1 MKISTKRRLL
11 SLLLAFVMVLA
22 LAPTALLVPPDGGTT
37 GGGTTTTPDPDNPDP
52 DDPDDPDSTPSEG
65 VLTDLRLSCDSWD
78 SANTSPPRY
87 ALILEPGADKDK
99 GGVRVDTILEPIK
112 DDKVQQLHVAWSP
125 TNSSIVGVSESEEG
139 HTGYLFGKA
148 PGKEKIT
155 VSAGSVG
162 NRKECTI
169 DVTVSGIQ
177 ISESLAAGIQVKEN
191 GTVEIKAGTD
201 FTLFGNAASENA
213 VFEAAVVNNKNNI
226 YLLKKGKDLT
236 IEGRVAG
243 DATVRLTFSAAGKS
257 YTAEFPV
264 KVTPNETTI
273 PWTEGCS
280 PAKPLKFSAL
290 ETQIAAKC
298 REITGEDLA
307 SVIGLSVPTAQGTLY
322 QGYNSPEDTG
332 AGVGSSVTYY
342 VRTAVRGPYLQDV
355 TFVPNPSF
363 TGEKAIIVFTG
374 QNASGR
380 AFKGKIEVT
389 LTQEKTDLTVST
401 KRDTPL
407 KLSSTLF
414 SKSCQ
419 EQTGAPLSYVV
430 FTLPPANQG
439 SLYLGYKDE
448 WDYASKVS
456 ANEQYKQKQLDDM
469 TFVPAQGFVGT
480 VTVSYA
486 GYSASGSRYNGQLV
500 IQVKQG
506 LDDAITYNGDG
517 SVSFSRYDFEDF
529 CKNETGRE
537 LSSVSFTPP
546 PASQGTLYYSW
557 NGLRGSAVTSNDA
570 YGPSQIDRLTFVAAD
585 GFHGVVRIPF
595 TGTDRSGETFTGTVE
610 VHIQSVGTTR
620 GDVSYI
626 CAPGQSVKLN
636 LSDFTS
642 LCQTLTGQRLHYI
655 SFQSLPDFHMGTL
668 YHNRTSSGSIGTR
681 VTTATKYFNSA
692 TPYLS
697 NLSFW
702 ATESFR
708 GGVEIPFTGCAVSGE
723 TFTAILYISSGEG
736 AGSGSSAAVQ
746 YTVTSGG
753 SVTFSGKDFDDA
765 CRQATN
771 AALSY
776 LRFDL
781 PSSGQG
787 ILYYDY
793 RAGSTPKAL
802 NPATDLYRSGEV
814 SIDRVTF
821 VPAKSFAGIAS
832 VPFTAWAIDGTE
844 YRGMA
849 EITVRSEAALGGLV
863 RYQTGGAPVHISAAD
878 IQSAAGEQPSSL
890 RLTGLPDASQG
901 KLYYQYAGPT
911 QYSWQGNTTT
921 EYSLYGDP
929 SVSNLTF
936 VPKAGYTGTVE
947 IPYAAATS
955 SGGYAG
961 TIRITVSAPN
971 SSVNFDDLDGYSAQ
985 TKAAV
990 DYLSSIGVVNGTGY
1004 RTYEP
1009 GASIRRGDFCV
1020 MLSRAFQFNVGG
1032 SGGGFTD
1039 VPAGAYYASAV
1050 NDLYA
1055 LGIVNGVGGGRFQ
1068 PSATLSRQDAALMI
1082 QRTLNQAGIEIPDGN
1097 SAALAAYSDR
1107 GQVADY
1113 ARGAVAGLA
1122 QLGLLPTRNSRLSPK
1137 ANLTRADMAL
1147 LLHRAMTQ

>member
-1 MKISTKRRLL
+1 MKNSLKRRFL
-11 SLLLAFVMVLA
+11 SLLLALA
-22 LAPTALLVPPDGGTT
+22 LAFTLAPSAFPTEAPPE
-37 GGGTTTTPDPDNPDP
+37 TPPEDQP
-52 DDPDDPDSTPSEG
+52 G
-65 VLTDLRLSCDSWD
+65 VLKELKLSSDAWTNVQEGQKDFELLLEPSASVDLGGVQIKAS
-78 SANTSPPRY
+78 
-87 ALILEPGADKDK
+87 LEPG
-99 GGVRVDTILEPIK
+99 
-112 DDKVQQLHVAWSP
+112 DDAEVQAMHVSWS
-125 TNSSIVGVSESEEG
+125 SSDPAITAVSEQENG
-139 HTGYLFGKA
+139 HSGTVYGKA
-148 PGKEKIT
+148 PGKAT
-155 VSAGSVG
+155 VTVTAGSG
-162 NRKECTI
+162 ASQQKCTI
-169 DVTVSGIQ
+169 QTTVSGIKV
-177 ISESLAAGIQVKEN
+177 SETLAKGITVAEN
-191 GTVEIKAGTD
+191 QSKEIKLDTD
-201 FTLFGNAASENA
+201 FFLFGNAASEYA
-213 VFEAAVVNNKNNI
+213 MLSASVVNNKPNVRKP
-226 YLLKKGKDLT
+226 LVSSDKKTVT
-236 IEGRVAG
+236 IEGREAG
-243 DATVRLTFSAAGKS
+243 EATVVLEISSAGYIYK
-257 YTAEFPV
+257 AEFPV
-264 KVTPNETTI
+264 TVTSNEQTI
-273 PWTEGCS
+273 EWTEGCS

-290 ETQIAAKC
+290 EERIVSKY
-298 REITGEDLA
+298 REVFPGGTFSSI
-307 SVIGLSVPTAQGTLY
+307 IGLSVPTAQGTMYL
-322 QGYNSPEDTG
+322 GYNSPEDTG
-332 AGVGSSVTYY
+332 AGAGSSMTYY
-342 VRTAVRGPYLQDV
+342 YRTAARGPYIQDL
-355 TFVPNPSF
+355 TFVPNPSY
-363 TGEKAIIVFTG
+363 TGEKAYIAFTAQG
-374 QNASGR
+374 TDSAGTTR
-380 AFKGKIEVT
+380 TFKGKIEVT

-517 SVSFSRYDFEDF
+517 AVSFSRYDFEDF
-529 CKNETGRE
+529 CRNETGRE

-620 GDVSYI
+620 GDVSYV

-636 LSDFTS
+636 LSDFTA

-708 GGVEIPFTGCAVSGE
+708 GGVEIPFTGCAVTGE

-890 RLTGLPDASQG
+890 RLTGLPNASQG

>member
-1 MKISTKRRLL
+1 MHVSWSSSDPAI
-11 SLLLAFVMVLA
+11 
-22 LAPTALLVPPDGGTT
+22 TA
-37 GGGTTTTPDPDNPDP
+37 
-52 DDPDDPDSTPSEG
+52 
-65 VLTDLRLSCDSWD
+65 
-78 SANTSPPRY
+78 
-87 ALILEPGADKDK
+87 
-99 GGVRVDTILEPIK
+99 
-112 DDKVQQLHVAWSP
+112 
-125 TNSSIVGVSESEEG
+125 VSEQENG
-139 HTGYLFGKA
+139 HSGTVYGKA
-148 PGKEKIT
+148 PGKAT
-155 VSAGSVG
+155 VTVTAGSG
-162 NRKECTI
+162 ASQQKCTI
-169 DVTVSGIQ
+169 QTTVSGIKV
-177 ISESLAAGIQVKEN
+177 SETLAKGITVAEN
-191 GTVEIKAGTD
+191 QSKEIKLDTD
-201 FTLFGNAASENA
+201 FFLFGNAASEYA
-213 VFEAAVVNNKNNI
+213 MLSASVVNNKPNVRKP
-226 YLLKKGKDLT
+226 LVSSDKKTVT
-236 IEGRVAG
+236 IEGREAG
-243 DATVRLTFSAAGKS
+243 EATVVLEISSAGYIYK
-257 YTAEFPV
+257 AEFPV
-264 KVTPNETTI
+264 TVTSNEQTI
-273 PWTEGCS
+273 EWTEGCS

-290 ETQIAAKC
+290 EERIVSKY
-298 REITGEDLA
+298 REVFPGGTFSSI
-307 SVIGLSVPTAQGTLY
+307 IGLSVPTAQGTMYL
-322 QGYNSPEDTG
+322 GYNSPEDTG
-332 AGVGSSVTYY
+332 AGAGSSMTYY
-342 VRTAVRGPYLQDV
+342 YRTAARGPYIQDL
-355 TFVPNPSF
+355 TFVPNPSY
-363 TGEKAIIVFTG
+363 TGEKAYIAFTAQG
-374 QNASGR
+374 TDSAGTTR
-380 AFKGKIEVT
+380 TFKGKIEVT

-517 SVSFSRYDFEDF
+517 AVSFSRYDFEDF
-529 CKNETGRE
+529 CRNETGRE

-620 GDVSYI
+620 GDVSYV

-636 LSDFTS
+636 LSDFTA

-890 RLTGLPDASQG
+890 RLTGLPNASQG

>member
-1 MKISTKRRLL
+1 MRL
-11 SLLLAFVMVLA
+11 SSDDFRVDHTGEADYGLLLEPNASEEQ
-22 LAPTALLVPPDGGTT
+22 GGATISVNL
-37 GGGTTTTPDPDNPDP
+37 DPS
-52 DDPDDPDSTPSEG
+52 DDQQ
-65 VLTDLRLSCDSWD
+65 
-78 SANTSPPRY
+78 
-87 ALILEPGADKDK
+87 
-99 GGVRVDTILEPIK
+99 
-112 DDKVQQLHVAWSP
+112 VQNLHVTWSP
-125 TNSSIVGVSESEEG
+125 TDSPYVGVSEMLNG
-139 HTGYLFGKA
+139 HKGIIFGKSA
-148 PGKEKIT
+148 GKALVT
-155 VSAGSVG
+155 VSAGSAE
-162 NRKECTI
+162 NRITKSI

-177 ISESLAAGIQVKEN
+177 LSEKLAAGIEVLEN
-191 GTVEIKAGTD
+191 STVTITAGTD
-201 FTLFGNAASENA
+201 FTLFGNAASD
-213 VFEAAVVNNKNNI
+213 AARLDIVEVNGRKNVYPLVNDKSI
-226 YLLKKGKDLT
+226 TL
-236 IEGRVAG
+236 EGRQAG
-243 DATVRLTFSAAGKS
+243 NVTMRLTVSSGGRT

-264 KVTPNETTI
+264 TVLSNEQTI
-273 PWTEGCS
+273 KWTEGCS

-290 ETQIAAKC
+290 EERIVSKY
-298 REITGEDLA
+298 REVFPGGTFS
-307 SVIGLSVPTAQGTLY
+307 SVIGLSVPTAQGTMY

-332 AGVGSSVTYY
+332 AGAGSSMTYY
-342 VRTAVRGPYLQDV
+342 YRTAARGPYIQDL
-355 TFVPNPSF
+355 TFVPNPSY
-363 TGEKAIIVFTG
+363 TGEKAYIAFTAQG
-374 QNASGR
+374 TDSAGATR
-380 AFKGKIEVT
+380 TFKGKIEVT

-517 SVSFSRYDFEDF
+517 AVSFSRYDFEDF

-636 LSDFTS
+636 LSDFTA

-890 RLTGLPDASQG
+890 RLTGLPNASQG

-985 TKAAV
+985 NKAAV

>member
-1 MKISTKRRLL
+1 MKISLKRRFL
-11 SLLLAFVMVLA
+11 SLLLALA
-22 LAPTALLVPPDGGTT
+22 LAFTLAPSAFPTEAPPE
-37 GGGTTTTPDPDNPDP
+37 TPPEDQP
-52 DDPDDPDSTPSEG
+52 G
-65 VLTDLRLSCDSWD
+65 VLKELKLSSDAWTNVQEGQKDFELLLEPSASVDLGGVQIKAS
-78 SANTSPPRY
+78 
-87 ALILEPGADKDK
+87 LEPG
-99 GGVRVDTILEPIK
+99 
-112 DDKVQQLHVAWSP
+112 DDAEVQAMHVSWS
-125 TNSSIVGVSESEEG
+125 SSDPAITAVSEQENG
-139 HTGYLFGKA
+139 HSGTVYGKA
-148 PGKEKIT
+148 PGKAT
-155 VSAGSVG
+155 VTVTAGSG
-162 NRKECTI
+162 ASQQKCTI
-169 DVTVSGIQ
+169 QTTVSGIKV
-177 ISESLAAGIQVKEN
+177 SETLAKGITVAEN
-191 GTVEIKAGTD
+191 QSKEIKLDTD
-201 FTLFGNAASENA
+201 FFLFGNAASEYA
-213 VFEAAVVNNKNNI
+213 MLSASVVNNKPNVRKP
-226 YLLKKGKDLT
+226 LVSSDKKTVT
-236 IEGRVAG
+236 IEGREAG
-243 DATVRLTFSAAGKS
+243 EATVVLEISSAGYIYK
-257 YTAEFPV
+257 AEFPV
-264 KVTPNETTI
+264 TVTSNEQTI
-273 PWTEGCS
+273 EWTEGCS

-290 ETQIAAKC
+290 EERIVSKY
-298 REITGEDLA
+298 REVFPGGTFSSI
-307 SVIGLSVPTAQGTLY
+307 IGLSVPTAQGTMYL
-322 QGYNSPEDTG
+322 GYNSPEDTG
-332 AGVGSSVTYY
+332 AGAGSSMTYY
-342 VRTAVRGPYLQDV
+342 YRTAARGPYIQDL
-355 TFVPNPSF
+355 TFVPNPSY
-363 TGEKAIIVFTG
+363 TGEKAYIAFTAQG
-374 QNASGR
+374 TDSAGTTR
-380 AFKGKIEVT
+380 TFKGKIEVT

-517 SVSFSRYDFEDF
+517 AVSFSRYDFEDF
-529 CKNETGRE
+529 CRNETGRE

-620 GDVSYI
+620 GDVSYV

-636 LSDFTS
+636 LSDFTA

-890 RLTGLPDASQG
+890 RLTGLPNASQG

>member
-1 MKISTKRRLL
+1 MKISLKRRFL
-11 SLLLAFVMVLA
+11 SLLLALA
-22 LAPTALLVPPDGGTT
+22 VALTLAPSALPTEAPPE
-37 GGGTTTTPDPDNPDP
+37 TPPEEQP
-52 DDPDDPDSTPSEG
+52 G
-65 VLTDLRLSCDSWD
+65 VLKELKLSSDAWSNVQEGQKDFELLLEPSASVDLGGVQIKAS
-78 SANTSPPRY
+78 
-87 ALILEPGADKDK
+87 LEPG
-99 GGVRVDTILEPIK
+99 
-112 DDKVQQLHVAWSP
+112 DDAEVQAMHVSWS
-125 TNSSIVGVSESEEG
+125 SSDPSITAVSEQENG
-139 HTGYLFGKA
+139 HSGTVYGKA
-148 PGKEKIT
+148 PGKAT
-155 VSAGSVG
+155 VTVTAGSG
-162 NRKECTI
+162 ASQQKCTI
-169 DVTVSGIQ
+169 QTTVSGIKV
-177 ISESLAAGIQVKEN
+177 SETLAKGITVAEN
-191 GTVEIKAGTD
+191 QSIEIKLDTD
-201 FTLFGNAASENA
+201 FFLFGNAASEYA
-213 VFEAAVVNNKNNI
+213 MLSASVVNNKPNVRKP
-226 YLLKKGKDLT
+226 LVSSDKKTVT
-236 IEGRVAG
+236 IEGREAG
-243 DATVRLTFSAAGKS
+243 EATVVLEISSAGYIYK
-257 YTAEFPV
+257 AEFPV
-264 KVTPNETTI
+264 TVTSNERKI
-273 PWTEGCS
+273 EWTEGCS

-290 ETQIAAKC
+290 EERIANEY
-298 REITGEDLA
+298 REVFPGGTLA
-307 SVIGLSVPTAQGTLY
+307 SIIGLNVPTSQGTLY
-322 QGYNSPEDTG
+322 LNYKSPEDTG
-332 AGVGSSVTYY
+332 AGAAGSATYY
-342 VRTAVRGPYLQDV
+342 YKGNTGPYIRDI
-355 TFVPNPSF
+355 TFVPNASYAE
-363 TGEKAIIVFTG
+363 EKAYITFTAQG
-374 QNASGR
+374 ADSKGDMST
-380 AFKGKIEVT
+380 FKGKIEVT

-557 NGLRGSAVTSNDA
+557 NGLRGSAVTSSDA

>member
-1 MKISTKRRLL
+1 MKISVKRRLL
-11 SLLLAFVMVLA
+11 SLLLALA
-22 LAPTALLVPPDGGTT
+22 MTFALTPTAWMAPGEGGSGGSDDSGDPPAA
-37 GGGTTTTPDPDNPDP
+37 
-52 DDPDDPDSTPSEG
+52 G
-65 VLTDLRLSCDSWD
+65 VLTDMRLSSDD
-78 SANTSPPRY
+78 FRVNHTGEADY
-87 ALILEPGADKDK
+87 GLLLEPNASAEQGGA
-99 GGVRVDTILEPIK
+99 TISVNLDPS
-112 DDKVQQLHVAWSP
+112 DDQQVQNLHVTWSP
-125 TNSSIVGVSESEEG
+125 TDSPYVGVSEMLNG
-139 HTGYLFGKA
+139 HRGIVFGKSA
-148 PGKEKIT
+148 GKALVT
-155 VSAGSVG
+155 VSAGSAE
-162 NRKECTI
+162 NRITKSI

-177 ISESLAAGIQVKEN
+177 LSEKLAAGIEVLEN
-191 GTVEIKAGTD
+191 STVTITAGTD
-201 FTLFGNAASENA
+201 FTLFGNAASD
-213 VFEAAVVNNKNNI
+213 AARLDIVEVNGRKNVYPLVNDKSI
-226 YLLKKGKDLT
+226 TL
-236 IEGRVAG
+236 EGRQAG
-243 DATVRLTFSAAGKS
+243 NVTMRLTVSSGGRT

-264 KVTPNETTI
+264 TVLSNEQTI
-273 PWTEGCS
+273 EWTEGCS

-290 ETQIAAKC
+290 EERIVSKY
-298 REITGEDLA
+298 REVFPGGTFSSI
-307 SVIGLSVPTAQGTLY
+307 IGLSVPTAQGTMYL
-322 QGYNSPEDTG
+322 GYNSPEDTG
-332 AGVGSSVTYY
+332 AGAGSSMTYY
-342 VRTAVRGPYLQDV
+342 YRTAARGPYIQGL
-355 TFVPNPSF
+355 TFVPNPSY
-363 TGEKAIIVFTG
+363 TGEKAYIAFTAQG
-374 QNASGR
+374 TDSAGATR
-380 AFKGKIEVT
+380 TFKGKIEVT

-529 CKNETGRE
+529 CRNETGRE

-557 NGLRGSAVTSNDA
+557 NGLRGSAVTSSDA

-1097 SAALAAYSDR
+1097 SAALAAYRDR

>member
-1 MKISTKRRLL
+1 MKISLKRRFL
-11 SLLLAFVMVLA
+11 SLLLALA
-22 LAPTALLVPPDGGTT
+22 LAFTLAPSAFPTEAPPE
-37 GGGTTTTPDPDNPDP
+37 TPPEDQP
-52 DDPDDPDSTPSEG
+52 G
-65 VLTDLRLSCDSWD
+65 VLKELKLSSDAWTNVQEGQKDFELLLEPSASVDLGGVQIKAS
-78 SANTSPPRY
+78 
-87 ALILEPGADKDK
+87 LEPG
-99 GGVRVDTILEPIK
+99 
-112 DDKVQQLHVAWSP
+112 DDAEVQAMHVSWS
-125 TNSSIVGVSESEEG
+125 SSDPAITAVSEQENG
-139 HTGYLFGKA
+139 HSGTVYGKA
-148 PGKEKIT
+148 PGKAT
-155 VSAGSVG
+155 VTVTAGSG
-162 NRKECTI
+162 ASQQKCTI
-169 DVTVSGIQ
+169 QTTVSGIKV
-177 ISESLAAGIQVKEN
+177 SETLAKGITVAEN
-191 GTVEIKAGTD
+191 QSKEIKLDTD
-201 FTLFGNAASENA
+201 FFLFGNAASEYA
-213 VFEAAVVNNKNNI
+213 MLSASVVNNKPNVRKP
-226 YLLKKGKDLT
+226 LVSSDKKTVT
-236 IEGRVAG
+236 IEGREAG
-243 DATVRLTFSAAGKS
+243 EATVVLEISSAGYIYK
-257 YTAEFPV
+257 AEFPV
-264 KVTPNETTI
+264 TVTSNEQTI
-273 PWTEGCS
+273 EWTEGCS

-290 ETQIAAKC
+290 EERIVSKY
-298 REITGEDLA
+298 REVFPGGTFSSI
-307 SVIGLSVPTAQGTLY
+307 IGLSVPTAQGTMYL
-322 QGYNSPEDTG
+322 GYNSPEDTG
-332 AGVGSSVTYY
+332 AGAGSSMTYY
-342 VRTAVRGPYLQDV
+342 YRTAARGPYIQDL
-355 TFVPNPSF
+355 TFVPNPSY
-363 TGEKAIIVFTG
+363 TGEKAYIAFTAQG
-374 QNASGR
+374 TDSAGTTR
-380 AFKGKIEVT
+380 TFKGKIEVT

-486 GYSASGSRYNGQLV
+486 GYSASGVKYNGELV

-517 SVSFSRYDFEDF
+517 AVSFSRYDFEDF
-529 CKNETGRE
+529 CRNETGRE

-620 GDVSYI
+620 GDVSYV

-636 LSDFTS
+636 LSDFTA

-890 RLTGLPDASQG
+890 RLTGLPNASQG

>member
-1 MKISTKRRLL
+1 MKISVKRRLL
-11 SLLLAFVMVLA
+11 SLLLALA
-22 LAPTALLVPPDGGTT
+22 MTFALTPTAWMAPGEGGSGGSDDSGDPPAA
-37 GGGTTTTPDPDNPDP
+37 
-52 DDPDDPDSTPSEG
+52 G
-65 VLTDLRLSCDSWD
+65 VLTDMRLSSDD
-78 SANTSPPRY
+78 FRVNHTGEADY
-87 ALILEPGADKDK
+87 GLLLEPNASAEQGGA
-99 GGVRVDTILEPIK
+99 TISVNLDPS
-112 DDKVQQLHVAWSP
+112 DDQQVQNLHVTWSP
-125 TNSSIVGVSESEEG
+125 TDSPYVGVSEMLNG
-139 HTGYLFGKA
+139 HRGIVFGKSA
-148 PGKEKIT
+148 GKALVT
-155 VSAGSVG
+155 VSAGSAE
-162 NRKECTI
+162 NRITKSI

-177 ISESLAAGIQVKEN
+177 LSEKLAAGIEVLEN
-191 GTVEIKAGTD
+191 STVTITAGTD
-201 FTLFGNAASENA
+201 FTLFGNAASD
-213 VFEAAVVNNKNNI
+213 AARLDIVEVNGRKNVYPLVNDKSI
-226 YLLKKGKDLT
+226 TL
-236 IEGRVAG
+236 EGRQAG
-243 DATVRLTFSAAGKS
+243 NVTMRLTVSSGGRT

-264 KVTPNETTI
+264 TVLSNEQTI
-273 PWTEGCS
+273 EWTEGCS

-290 ETQIAAKC
+290 EERIVSKY
-298 REITGEDLA
+298 REVFPGGTFSSI
-307 SVIGLSVPTAQGTLY
+307 IGLSVPTAQGTMYL
-322 QGYNSPEDTG
+322 GYNSPEDTG
-332 AGVGSSVTYY
+332 AGAGSSMTYY
-342 VRTAVRGPYLQDV
+342 YRTAARGPYIQDL
-355 TFVPNPSF
+355 TFVPNPSY
-363 TGEKAIIVFTG
+363 TGEKAYIAFTAQG
-374 QNASGR
+374 TDSAGTTR
-380 AFKGKIEVT
+380 TFKGKIEVT

-517 SVSFSRYDFEDF
+517 AVSFSRYDFEDF
-529 CKNETGRE
+529 CRNETGRE

-620 GDVSYI
+620 GDVSYV

-636 LSDFTS
+636 LSDFTA

-781 PSSGQG
+781 PSSSQG

-890 RLTGLPDASQG
+890 RLTGLPNASQG

>member
-1 MKISTKRRLL
+1 MKISLKRRVL
-11 SLLLAFVMVLA
+11 SLLLALA
-22 LAPTALLVPPDGGTT
+22 LAFTLAPSAFPTEAPPE
-37 GGGTTTTPDPDNPDP
+37 TPPEDQP
-52 DDPDDPDSTPSEG
+52 G
-65 VLTDLRLSCDSWD
+65 VLKELKLSSDAWTNVQEGQKDFELLLEPSASVDLGGVQIKAS
-78 SANTSPPRY
+78 
-87 ALILEPGADKDK
+87 LEPG
-99 GGVRVDTILEPIK
+99 
-112 DDKVQQLHVAWSP
+112 DDAEVQAMHVSWS
-125 TNSSIVGVSESEEG
+125 SSDPAITAVSEQENG
-139 HTGYLFGKA
+139 HSGTVYGKA
-148 PGKEKIT
+148 PGKAT
-155 VSAGSVG
+155 VTVTAGSG
-162 NRKECTI
+162 ASQQKCTI
-169 DVTVSGIQ
+169 QTTVSGIKV
-177 ISESLAAGIQVKEN
+177 SETLAKGITVAEN
-191 GTVEIKAGTD
+191 QSKEIKLDTD
-201 FTLFGNAASENA
+201 FFLFGNAASEYA
-213 VFEAAVVNNKNNI
+213 MLSASVVNNKPNVRKP
-226 YLLKKGKDLT
+226 LVSSDKKTVT
-236 IEGRVAG
+236 IEGREAG
-243 DATVRLTFSAAGKS
+243 EATVVLEISSAGYIYK
-257 YTAEFPV
+257 AEFPV
-264 KVTPNETTI
+264 TVTSNEQTI
-273 PWTEGCS
+273 EWTEGCS

-290 ETQIAAKC
+290 EERIVSKY
-298 REITGEDLA
+298 REVFPGGTFSSI
-307 SVIGLSVPTAQGTLY
+307 IGLSVPTAQGTMYL
-322 QGYNSPEDTG
+322 GYNSPEDTG
-332 AGVGSSVTYY
+332 AGAGSSMTYY
-342 VRTAVRGPYLQDV
+342 YRTAARGPYIQDL
-355 TFVPNPSF
+355 TFVPNPSY
-363 TGEKAIIVFTG
+363 TGEKAYIAFTAQG
-374 QNASGR
+374 TDSAGTTR
-380 AFKGKIEVT
+380 TFKGKIEVT

-517 SVSFSRYDFEDF
+517 AVSFSRYDFEDF
-529 CKNETGRE
+529 CRNETGRE

-620 GDVSYI
+620 GDVSYV

-636 LSDFTS
+636 LSDFTA

-890 RLTGLPDASQG
+890 RLTGLPNASQG

>member
-1 MKISTKRRLL
+1 MKISLKRRFL
-11 SLLLAFVMVLA
+11 SLLLALA
-22 LAPTALLVPPDGGTT
+22 LAFTLAPSAFPTEAPPE
-37 GGGTTTTPDPDNPDP
+37 TPPEDQP
-52 DDPDDPDSTPSEG
+52 G
-65 VLTDLRLSCDSWD
+65 VLKELKLSSDAWTNVQEGQKDFELLLEPSASVDLGGVQIKAS
-78 SANTSPPRY
+78 
-87 ALILEPGADKDK
+87 LEPG
-99 GGVRVDTILEPIK
+99 
-112 DDKVQQLHVAWSP
+112 DDAEVQAMHVSWS
-125 TNSSIVGVSESEEG
+125 SSDPAITAVSEQENG
-139 HTGYLFGKA
+139 HSGTVYGKA
-148 PGKEKIT
+148 PGKAT
-155 VSAGSVG
+155 VTVTAGSG
-162 NRKECTI
+162 ASQQKCTI
-169 DVTVSGIQ
+169 QTTVSGIKV
-177 ISESLAAGIQVKEN
+177 SETLAKGITVAEN
-191 GTVEIKAGTD
+191 QSKEIKLDTD
-201 FTLFGNAASENA
+201 FFLFGNAASEYA
-213 VFEAAVVNNKNNI
+213 MLSASVVNNKPNVRKP
-226 YLLKKGKDLT
+226 LVSSDKKTVT
-236 IEGRVAG
+236 IEGREAG
-243 DATVRLTFSAAGKS
+243 EATVVLEISSAGYIYK
-257 YTAEFPV
+257 AEFPV
-264 KVTPNETTI
+264 TVTSNEQTI
-273 PWTEGCS
+273 EWTEGCS

-290 ETQIAAKC
+290 EERIVSKY
-298 REITGEDLA
+298 REVFPGGTFSSI
-307 SVIGLSVPTAQGTLY
+307 IGLSVPTAQGTMYL
-322 QGYNSPEDTG
+322 GYNSPEDTG
-332 AGVGSSVTYY
+332 AGAGSSMTYY
-342 VRTAVRGPYLQDV
+342 YRTAARGPYIQDL
-355 TFVPNPSF
+355 TFVPNPSY
-363 TGEKAIIVFTG
+363 TGEKAYIAFTAQG
-374 QNASGR
+374 TDSAGTTR
-380 AFKGKIEVT
+380 TFKGKIEVT

-517 SVSFSRYDFEDF
+517 AVSFSRYDFEDF
-529 CKNETGRE
+529 CRNETGRE

-620 GDVSYI
+620 GDVSYV

-636 LSDFTS
+636 LSDFTA

-890 RLTGLPDASQG
+890 RLTGLPNASQG

-1107 GQVADY
+1107 GQVAD
-1113 ARGAVAGLA
+1113 
-1122 QLGLLPTRNSRLSPK
+1122 
-1137 ANLTRADMAL
+1137 
-1147 LLHRAMTQ
+1147 

>member
-1 MKISTKRRLL
+1 MKISVKRRLL
-11 SLLLAFVMVLA
+11 SLLLALA
-22 LAPTALLVPPDGGTT
+22 MTFALTPTAWMAPGEGGSGGSDDSGDPPAA
-37 GGGTTTTPDPDNPDP
+37 
-52 DDPDDPDSTPSEG
+52 G
-65 VLTDLRLSCDSWD
+65 VLTDMRLSSDD
-78 SANTSPPRY
+78 FRVNHTGEADY
-87 ALILEPGADKDK
+87 GLLLEPNASAEQGGA
-99 GGVRVDTILEPIK
+99 TISVNLDPS
-112 DDKVQQLHVAWSP
+112 DDQQVQNLHVTWSP
-125 TNSSIVGVSESEEG
+125 TDSPYVGVSEMLNG
-139 HTGYLFGKA
+139 HRGIVFGKSA
-148 PGKEKIT
+148 GKALVT
-155 VSAGSVG
+155 VSAGSAE
-162 NRKECTI
+162 NRITKSI

-177 ISESLAAGIQVKEN
+177 LSEKLAAGIEVLEN
-191 GTVEIKAGTD
+191 STVTITAGTD
-201 FTLFGNAASENA
+201 FTLFGNAASD
-213 VFEAAVVNNKNNI
+213 AARLDIVEVNGRKNVYPLVNDKSI
-226 YLLKKGKDLT
+226 TL
-236 IEGRVAG
+236 EGRQAG
-243 DATVRLTFSAAGKS
+243 NVTMRLTVSSGGRT

-264 KVTPNETTI
+264 TVLSNEQTI
-273 PWTEGCS
+273 EWTEGCS

-290 ETQIAAKC
+290 EERIVSKY
-298 REITGEDLA
+298 REVFPGGTFSSI
-307 SVIGLSVPTAQGTLY
+307 IGLSVPTAQGTMYL
-322 QGYNSPEDTG
+322 GYNSPEDTG
-332 AGVGSSVTYY
+332 AGAGSSMTYY
-342 VRTAVRGPYLQDV
+342 YRTAARGPYIQDL
-355 TFVPNPSF
+355 TFVPNPSY
-363 TGEKAIIVFTG
+363 TGEKAYIAFTAQG
-374 QNASGR
+374 TDSAGTTR
-380 AFKGKIEVT
+380 TFKGKIEVT

-517 SVSFSRYDFEDF
+517 AVSFSRYDFEDF
-529 CKNETGRE
+529 CRNETGRE

-620 GDVSYI
+620 GDVSYV

-636 LSDFTS
+636 LSDFTA

-802 NPATDLYRSGEV
+802 NPATDLYHSGEV

>member
-1 MKISTKRRLL
+1 MKISLKRRFL
-11 SLLLAFVMVLA
+11 SLLLALA
-22 LAPTALLVPPDGGTT
+22 LAFTLAPSAFPTEAPPE
-37 GGGTTTTPDPDNPDP
+37 TPPEDQP
-52 DDPDDPDSTPSEG
+52 G
-65 VLTDLRLSCDSWD
+65 VLKELKLSSDAWTNVQEGQKDFELLLEPSASVDLGGVQIKAS
-78 SANTSPPRY
+78 
-87 ALILEPGADKDK
+87 LEPG
-99 GGVRVDTILEPIK
+99 
-112 DDKVQQLHVAWSP
+112 DDAEVQAMHVSWS
-125 TNSSIVGVSESEEG
+125 SSDPAITAVSEQENG
-139 HTGYLFGKA
+139 HSGTVYGKA
-148 PGKEKIT
+148 PGKAT
-155 VSAGSVG
+155 VTVTAGSG
-162 NRKECTI
+162 ASQQKCTI
-169 DVTVSGIQ
+169 QTTVSGIKV
-177 ISESLAAGIQVKEN
+177 SETLAKGITVAEN
-191 GTVEIKAGTD
+191 QSKEIKLDTD
-201 FTLFGNAASENA
+201 FFLFGNAASEYA
-213 VFEAAVVNNKNNI
+213 MLSASVVNNKPNVRKP
-226 YLLKKGKDLT
+226 LVSSDKKTVT
-236 IEGRVAG
+236 IEGREAG
-243 DATVRLTFSAAGKS
+243 EATVVLEISSAGYIYK
-257 YTAEFPV
+257 AEFPV
-264 KVTPNETTI
+264 TVTSNEQTI
-273 PWTEGCS
+273 EWTEGCS

-290 ETQIAAKC
+290 EERIVSKY
-298 REITGEDLA
+298 REVFPGGTFSSI
-307 SVIGLSVPTAQGTLY
+307 IGLSVPTAQGTMYL
-322 QGYNSPEDTG
+322 GYNSPEDTG
-332 AGVGSSVTYY
+332 AGAGSSMTYY
-342 VRTAVRGPYLQDV
+342 YRTAARGPYIQDL
-355 TFVPNPSF
+355 TFVPNPSY
-363 TGEKAIIVFTG
+363 TGEKAYIAFTAQG
-374 QNASGR
+374 TDSAGTTR
-380 AFKGKIEVT
+380 TFKGKIEVT

-517 SVSFSRYDFEDF
+517 AVSFSRYDFEDF
-529 CKNETGRE
+529 CRNETGRE

-620 GDVSYI
+620 GDVSYV

-636 LSDFTS
+636 LSDFTA

-890 RLTGLPDASQG
+890 RLTGLPNASQG

-961 TIRITVSAPN
+961 TIRITVSASN

>member
-1 MKISTKRRLL
+1 MKISTKRLL
-11 SLLLAFVMVLA
+11 SLLLALVMA
-22 LAPTALLVPPDGGTT
+22 LSLSPTALLEGVDGDGDDDGGGETP
-37 GGGTTTTPDPDNPDP
+37 GGQD
-52 DDPDDPDSTPSEG
+52 
-65 VLTDLRLSCDSWD
+65 RLSITLAQGVKPISPESGIVLAQEGRAPDIKATISARN
-78 SANTSPPRY
+78 SANQVIDTHDDDHIIWTSNDPETVEVHNITEDGRTFY
-87 ALILEPGADKDK
+87 VQGKKPGIARIEGKVTDPE
-99 GGVRVDTILEPIK
+99 GRPTGATGDTISFP
-112 DDKVQQLHVAWSP
+112 
-125 TNSSIVGVSESEEG
+125 
-139 HTGYLFGKA
+139 
-148 PGKEKIT
+148 
-155 VSAGSVG
+155 
-162 NRKECTI
+162 
-169 DVTVSGIQ
+169 VTVSGILPAQ
-177 ISESLAAGIQVKEN
+177 SAVTIVENNSQKLPDAEVEQDSQYGITYYGNAKDAAVTITRDRPNVVKATGNDRNGLYIDGVTPGTGIVTIQAGIYSCRI
-191 GTVEIKAGTD
+191 TV
-201 FTLFGNAASENA
+201 
-213 VFEAAVVNNKNNI
+213 
-226 YLLKKGKDLT
+226 
-236 IEGRVAG
+236 
-243 DATVRLTFSAAGKS
+243 TVTS
-257 YTAEFPV
+257 
-264 KVTPNETTI
+264 NETTI
-273 PWTEGCS
+273 EWKEGVS
-280 PAKPLKFSAL
+280 VSKPLKFSAL
-290 ETQIAAKC
+290 ESLIAEKC
-298 REITGEDLA
+298 QEAITAEGDKTLV
-307 SVIGLSVPTAQGTLY
+307 SITGLSVSPSQGTLY
-322 QGYNSPEDTG
+322 LGYVSPENTG
-332 AGVGSSVTYY
+332 AGAGSSMTYY
-342 VRTAVRGPYLQDV
+342 VRTAARGPYIQDI

-363 TGEKAIIVFTG
+363 TGETATISYTG
-374 QNASGR
+374 TAANNR
-380 AFKGKIEVT
+380 TFRGKVIVT
-389 LTQEKTDLTVST
+389 LTQEKTDLTVFT

-517 SVSFSRYDFEDF
+517 AVSFSRYDFEDF

-620 GDVSYI
+620 GDVSYV

-636 LSDFTS
+636 LSDFTA
-642 LCQTLTGQRLHYI
+642 LCQTLTGQRLHYV

-890 RLTGLPDASQG
+890 RLTGLPNASQG

>member
-1 MKISTKRRLL
+1 MKISLKRRFL
-11 SLLLAFVMVLA
+11 SLLLALA
-22 LAPTALLVPPDGGTT
+22 LAFTLAPSAFPTEAPPE
-37 GGGTTTTPDPDNPDP
+37 TPPEDQP
-52 DDPDDPDSTPSEG
+52 G
-65 VLTDLRLSCDSWD
+65 VLKELKLSSDAWTNVQEGQKDFELLLEPSASVDLGGVQIKAS
-78 SANTSPPRY
+78 
-87 ALILEPGADKDK
+87 LEPG
-99 GGVRVDTILEPIK
+99 
-112 DDKVQQLHVAWSP
+112 DDAEVQAMHVSWS
-125 TNSSIVGVSESEEG
+125 SSDPAITAVSEQENG
-139 HTGYLFGKA
+139 HSGTVYGKA
-148 PGKEKIT
+148 PGKAT
-155 VSAGSVG
+155 VTVTAGSG
-162 NRKECTI
+162 ASQQKCTI
-169 DVTVSGIQ
+169 QTTVSGIKV
-177 ISESLAAGIQVKEN
+177 SETLAKGITVAEN
-191 GTVEIKAGTD
+191 QSKEIKLDTD
-201 FTLFGNAASENA
+201 FFLFGNAASEYA
-213 VFEAAVVNNKNNI
+213 MLSASVVNNKPNVRKP
-226 YLLKKGKDLT
+226 LVSSDKKTVT
-236 IEGRVAG
+236 IEGREAG
-243 DATVRLTFSAAGKS
+243 EATVVLEISSAGYIYK
-257 YTAEFPV
+257 AEFPV
-264 KVTPNETTI
+264 TVTSNEQTI
-273 PWTEGCS
+273 EWTEGCS

-290 ETQIAAKC
+290 EERIVSKY
-298 REITGEDLA
+298 REVFPGGTFSSI
-307 SVIGLSVPTAQGTLY
+307 IGLSVPTAQGTMYL
-322 QGYNSPEDTG
+322 GYNSPEDTG
-332 AGVGSSVTYY
+332 AGAGSSMTYY
-342 VRTAVRGPYLQDV
+342 YRTAARGPYIQDL
-355 TFVPNPSF
+355 TFVPNPSY
-363 TGEKAIIVFTG
+363 TGEKAYIAFTAQG
-374 QNASGR
+374 TDSAGTTR
-380 AFKGKIEVT
+380 TFKGKIEVT

-517 SVSFSRYDFEDF
+517 AVSFSRYDFEDF
-529 CKNETGRE
+529 CRNETGRE

-620 GDVSYI
+620 GDVSYV

-636 LSDFTS
+636 LSDFTA

-890 RLTGLPDASQG
+890 RLTGLPNASQG

-1082 QRTLNQAGIEIPDGN
+1082 QRTLNQAGIEIPDVN

>member
-1 MKISTKRRLL
+1 MKISLKRRFL
-11 SLLLAFVMVLA
+11 SLLLALA
-22 LAPTALLVPPDGGTT
+22 LAFTLAPSAFPTEAPLETPPEDQ
-37 GGGTTTTPDPDNPDP
+37 P
-52 DDPDDPDSTPSEG
+52 G
-65 VLTDLRLSCDSWD
+65 VLKELKLSSDAWTNVQEGQKDFELLLEPSASVDLGGVQIKAS
-78 SANTSPPRY
+78 
-87 ALILEPGADKDK
+87 LEPG
-99 GGVRVDTILEPIK
+99 
-112 DDKVQQLHVAWSP
+112 DDAEVQAMHVSWS
-125 TNSSIVGVSESEEG
+125 SSDPAITAVSEQENG
-139 HTGYLFGKA
+139 HSGTVYGKA
-148 PGKEKIT
+148 PGKAT
-155 VSAGSVG
+155 VTVTAGSG
-162 NRKECTI
+162 ASQQKCTI
-169 DVTVSGIQ
+169 QTTVSGIKV
-177 ISESLAAGIQVKEN
+177 SETLAKGITVAEN
-191 GTVEIKAGTD
+191 QSKEIKLDTD
-201 FTLFGNAASENA
+201 FFLFGNAASEYA
-213 VFEAAVVNNKNNI
+213 MLSASVVNNKPNVRKP
-226 YLLKKGKDLT
+226 LVSSDKKTVT
-236 IEGRVAG
+236 IEGREAG
-243 DATVRLTFSAAGKS
+243 EATVVLEISSAGYIYK
-257 YTAEFPV
+257 AEFPV
-264 KVTPNETTI
+264 TVTSNERKI
-273 PWTEGCS
+273 EWTEGCS

-290 ETQIAAKC
+290 EERIANEY
-298 REITGEDLA
+298 REVFPGGTLA
-307 SVIGLSVPTAQGTLY
+307 SIIGLNVPTSQGTLY
-322 QGYNSPEDTG
+322 LNYKSPEDTG
-332 AGVGSSVTYY
+332 AGAAGSATYY
-342 VRTAVRGPYLQDV
+342 YKGNTGPYIRDI
-355 TFVPNPSF
+355 TFVPNASYAE
-363 TGEKAIIVFTG
+363 EKAYITFTAQG
-374 QNASGR
+374 ADSKGDMST
-380 AFKGKIEVT
+380 FKGKIEVT

-486 GYSASGSRYNGQLV
+486 GYSASGSRYNGELV

-517 SVSFSRYDFEDF
+517 AVSFSRYDFEDF
-529 CKNETGRE
+529 CRNETGRE

-620 GDVSYI
+620 GDVSYV

-636 LSDFTS
+636 LSDFTA

-723 TFTAILYISSGEG
+723 TFTAIMYISSGEG

-781 PSSGQG
+781 PSSSQG

-890 RLTGLPDASQG
+890 RLTGLPNASQG

>member
-1 MKISTKRRLL
+1 MKISLKRRFL
-11 SLLLAFVMVLA
+11 SLLLALA
-22 LAPTALLVPPDGGTT
+22 LAFTLAPSAFPTEAPPE
-37 GGGTTTTPDPDNPDP
+37 TPPEDQP
-52 DDPDDPDSTPSEG
+52 G
-65 VLTDLRLSCDSWD
+65 VLKELKLSSDAWTNVQEGQKDFELLLEPSASVDLGGVQIKAS
-78 SANTSPPRY
+78 
-87 ALILEPGADKDK
+87 LEPG
-99 GGVRVDTILEPIK
+99 
-112 DDKVQQLHVAWSP
+112 DDAEVQAMHVSWS
-125 TNSSIVGVSESEEG
+125 SSDPAITAVSEQENG
-139 HTGYLFGKA
+139 HSGTVYGKA
-148 PGKEKIT
+148 PGKAT
-155 VSAGSVG
+155 VTVTAGSG
-162 NRKECTI
+162 ASQQKCTI
-169 DVTVSGIQ
+169 QTTVSGIKV
-177 ISESLAAGIQVKEN
+177 SETLAKGITVAEN
-191 GTVEIKAGTD
+191 QSKEIKLDTD
-201 FTLFGNAASENA
+201 FFLFGNAASEYA
-213 VFEAAVVNNKNNI
+213 MLSASVVNNKPNVRKP
-226 YLLKKGKDLT
+226 LVSSDKKTVT
-236 IEGRVAG
+236 IEGREAG
-243 DATVRLTFSAAGKS
+243 EATVVLEISSAGYIYK
-257 YTAEFPV
+257 AEFPV
-264 KVTPNETTI
+264 TVTSNEQTI
-273 PWTEGCS
+273 EWTEGCS

-290 ETQIAAKC
+290 EERIVSKY
-298 REITGEDLA
+298 REVFPGGTFSSI
-307 SVIGLSVPTAQGTLY
+307 IGLSVPTAQGTMYL
-322 QGYNSPEDTG
+322 GYNSPEDTG
-332 AGVGSSVTYY
+332 AGAGSSMTYY
-342 VRTAVRGPYLQDV
+342 YRTAARGPYIQDL
-355 TFVPNPSF
+355 TFVPNPSY
-363 TGEKAIIVFTG
+363 TGEKAYIAFTAQG
-374 QNASGR
+374 TDSAGTTR
-380 AFKGKIEVT
+380 TFKGKIEVT

-517 SVSFSRYDFEDF
+517 AVSFSRYDFEDF
-529 CKNETGRE
+529 CRNETGRE

-620 GDVSYI
+620 GDVSYV

-636 LSDFTS
+636 LSDFTA

-890 RLTGLPDASQG
+890 RLTGLPNASQG

-1097 SAALAAYSDR
+1097 SAALAPYGDR

>member
-1 MKISTKRRLL
+1 M
-11 SLLLAFVMVLA
+11 
-22 LAPTALLVPPDGGTT
+22 
-37 GGGTTTTPDPDNPDP
+37 
-52 DDPDDPDSTPSEG
+52 
-65 VLTDLRLSCDSWD
+65 
-78 SANTSPPRY
+78 
-87 ALILEPGADKDK
+87 
-99 GGVRVDTILEPIK
+99 
-112 DDKVQQLHVAWSP
+112 
-125 TNSSIVGVSESEEG
+125 
-139 HTGYLFGKA
+139 
-148 PGKEKIT
+148 
-155 VSAGSVG
+155 
-162 NRKECTI
+162 
-169 DVTVSGIQ
+169 
-177 ISESLAAGIQVKEN
+177 
-191 GTVEIKAGTD
+191 
-201 FTLFGNAASENA
+201 
-213 VFEAAVVNNKNNI
+213 
-226 YLLKKGKDLT
+226 
-236 IEGRVAG
+236 
-243 DATVRLTFSAAGKS
+243 
-257 YTAEFPV
+257 
-264 KVTPNETTI
+264 
-273 PWTEGCS
+273 
-280 PAKPLKFSAL
+280 
-290 ETQIAAKC
+290 
-298 REITGEDLA
+298 
-307 SVIGLSVPTAQGTLY
+307 
-322 QGYNSPEDTG
+322 
-332 AGVGSSVTYY
+332 
-342 VRTAVRGPYLQDV
+342 
-355 TFVPNPSF
+355 
-363 TGEKAIIVFTG
+363 
-374 QNASGR
+374 
-380 AFKGKIEVT
+380 
-389 LTQEKTDLTVST
+389 
-401 KRDTPL
+401 
-407 KLSSTLF
+407 
-414 SKSCQ
+414 
-419 EQTGAPLSYVV
+419 
-430 FTLPPANQG
+430 
-439 SLYLGYKDE
+439 
-448 WDYASKVS
+448 
-456 ANEQYKQKQLDDM
+456 
-469 TFVPAQGFVGT
+469 
-480 VTVSYA
+480 
-486 GYSASGSRYNGQLV
+486 
-500 IQVKQG
+500 
-506 LDDAITYNGDG
+506 
-517 SVSFSRYDFEDF
+517 
-529 CKNETGRE
+529 
-537 LSSVSFTPP
+537 
-546 PASQGTLYYSW
+546 
-557 NGLRGSAVTSNDA
+557 
-570 YGPSQIDRLTFVAAD
+570 
-585 GFHGVVRIPF
+585 
-595 TGTDRSGETFTGTVE
+595 
-610 VHIQSVGTTR
+610 
-620 GDVSYI
+620 
-626 CAPGQSVKLN
+626 
-636 LSDFTS
+636 
-642 LCQTLTGQRLHYI
+642 
-655 SFQSLPDFHMGTL
+655 
-668 YHNRTSSGSIGTR
+668 
-681 VTTATKYFNSA
+681 
-692 TPYLS
+692 
-697 NLSFW
+697 
-702 ATESFR
+702 
-708 GGVEIPFTGCAVSGE
+708 
-723 TFTAILYISSGEG
+723 
-736 AGSGSSAAVQ
+736 Q

-787 ILYYDY
+787 ILSYDY

-890 RLTGLPDASQG
+890 RLTGLPNASQG

-985 TKAAV
+985 NKAAV